1 MDVVEWMSTILPFC
15 CGYSKPF
22 ELYATPLSGD
32 LSAKHV
38 QRQLGEE
45 VWWALLSRLAE
56 EDNAPGE
63 AETGAC
69 HSQGLVCPHGARPTA
84 YLPAFLRCSLRA
96 DVELS
101 LVEGTAWQAG

>member
-1 MDVVEWMSTILPFC
+1 MCTILPFC

-38 QRQLGEE
+38 QQQLGEE
-45 VWWALLSRLAE
+45 VWWALLSMLAE

-69 HSQGLVCPHGARPTA
+69 HSQGLGCPRGACPTA

-101 LVEGTAWQAG
+101 LVEGTAWQAS

>member
-1 MDVVEWMSTILPFC
+1 MDVVEWMPTILPFC

-38 QRQLGEE
+38 QQLGEE

-69 HSQGLVCPHGARPTA
+69 HSQGLGSPCRAHPTA
-84 YLPAFLRCSLRA
+84 YLSAFLHCSLR
-96 DVELS
+96 
-101 LVEGTAWQAG
+101 G